1 MSFEKKQKMFTY
13 VLSGTTLTITEDDG
27 ITAIALKLTA
37 GTGTY
42 EGTKQL
48 KAVASAPISL
58 VVNEPVTISSEQTKY
73 IDELI
78 IDASGGTIEIIA
90 R

>member
-1 MSFEKKQKMFTY
+1 MSFEKKQKLFTY
-13 VLSGTTLTITEDDG
+13 VLSGTTLTITEEDG
-27 ITAIALKLTA
+27 ITAIALKLTSGA
-37 GTGTY
+37 GTY

-48 KAVASAPISL
+48 KSVASAPISL
-58 VVNEPVTISSEQTKY
+58 AVNEPVTISSEQTKY

-78 IDASGGTIEIIA
+78 IDATAGNIEIIA

>member
-1 MSFEKKQKMFTY
+1 MSFDKKQQMFTY
-13 VLSGTTLTITEDDG
+13 VLSGTTLTINEEDG

-37 GTGTY
+37 GAGTY

-48 KAVASAPISL
+48 KTVASAPISL
-58 VVNEPVTISSEQTKY
+58 VVNESVTISSEQTKY
-73 IDELI
+73 ISELTI
-78 IDASGGTIEIIA
+78 NATAGTIEIIA

>member
-1 MSFEKKQKMFTY
+1 MGFEKKQKLFTY
-13 VLSGTTLTITEDDG
+13 VLSGTTLTITEEEG

-37 GTGTY
+37 GAGTY
-42 EGTKQL
+42 QGTKAL
-48 KAVASAPISL
+48 KSVNSTTIPL
-58 VVNEPVTISSEQTKY
+58 VVGEPVTISSEQTKY

-78 IDASGGTIEIIA
+78 IDGSAGTIEIIA